1 MRAHLPRPTTGASAL
16 AVPIVSAVMHATL
29 ARMEG
34 YVEANGVRFH
44 YVEAGEGPLLLLLHG
59 FPEFSY
65 SWRHQIPPL
74 AEQFHVVAADLRG
87 YNETAKPRTGYD
99 LRTLVDDTTSLARAL
114 GYDRFFLAGHDWGG
128 VIAWATAA
136 RHPEAVERLVV
147 LNAPHPTALARELR
161 SNPSQMRRSWYM
173 AFFQVPG
180 LPEWRIRSNDFAI
193 LEKILREQMVHP
205 ERMTDEDLERYKDA
219 MRRPRAV
226 ECALEYYRT
235 AFRAALRDGFAVH
248 DMRVD
253 VPTQVIWGE
262 RDRALGVELLEGLGQ
277 WVPDLRVDRI
287 PTASHWV
294 QQDEPELVTEL
305 MLDFLVR

>member
-1 MRAHLPRPTTGASAL
+1 
-16 AVPIVSAVMHATL
+16 
-29 ARMEG
+29 MER
-34 YVEANGVRFH
+34 YVEANGVLFH

-74 AEQFHVVAADLRG
+74 AERFHVVAVDLRG

-114 GYDRFFLAGHDWGG
+114 GYDTFFLAGHDWGG

-147 LNAPHPTALARELR
+147 LNAPHPTAMARELR

-173 AFFQVPG
+173 AFFQLPG

-205 ERMTDEDLERYKDA
+205 ERMSDEDLERYKEA